1 MTQQSETG
9 RSKRKHLA
17 SLLPVYARKE
27 PTTDSF
33 ARNAGLKNKLDTV
46 IYRDEQCTKVFVR
59 YFWYRSDAPRRS
71 KSRITLN
78 CFNWNLFWLDDAS
91 LLNGGRA

>member
-33 ARNAGLKNKLDTV
+33 ARKAGLKNKLDTV
-46 IYRDEQCTKVFVR
+46 IYRDKECTEVFVR
-59 YFWYRSDAPRRS
+59 YFWYRSSAPRRS
-71 KSRITLN
+71 TSRITLN
-78 CFNWNLFWLDDAS
+78 CFDWNLFWLDNAS
-91 LLNGGRA
+91 LPQGGRA